1 MFDLRRLVH
10 IGRFTRQ
17 ATPAPIGG
25 ILSAGEPIKLVAI
38 TQNPD
43 ESKALR
49 EIADGYGWKVS
60 IVDSSGAAIVLLK
73 EQPTPLVICDRDLTG
88 EDWRDVLAKIA
99 ALPQAICVL
108 LASRVADQYW
118 NQFFR
123 HLTKWKPLSAVMSNK
138 LGITHA
144 CHRATWTSQ
153 RFAVVSP
160 TTTYSEFP
168 QRTATPILVQL

>member
-17 ATPAPIGG
+17 ATPAPIGR

-108 LASRVADQYW
+108 LASRVADQYLW
-118 NQFFR
+118 NQVIQHHGYDLVVKPFQPEELRRAVTFAWSWRGWTAR
-123 HLTKWKPLSAVMSNK
+123 HSTEARNLS
-138 LGITHA
+138 
-144 CHRATWTSQ
+144 
-153 RFAVVSP
+153 
-160 TTTYSEFP
+160 
-168 QRTATPILVQL
+168 